1 MKTNKISAFM
11 LLAIGTMLMLFSCAP
26 NTFIAN
32 NFEREFPKNGTVA
45 ILPYQVTFNGKMPK
59 NMSEE
64 QRLKQD
70 REQRTAFQQ
79 SLSNY
84 LVGKLRRE
92 AIQIISIQQSNAKL
106 SELGFDIY
114 KMEQYQPQVLAKALG
129 VDAII
134 IPSVE
139 TYRYYTDDETMGIAV
154 AEAISEVVLFAANV
168 PRFFRR
174 NCTINDVKAS
184 CSMVSAKNGNLLW
197 NVGRTG
203 AANWNYPVNNVMDDL
218 HRRMARKLP
227 NF

>member
-1 MKTNKISAFM
+1 MKTNKISAFT

-70 REQRTAFQQ
+70 REERTAFQQ
-79 SLSNY
+79 SLFSY
-84 LVGKLRRE
+84 LAGKLQGKPVK
-92 AIQIISIQQSNAKL
+92 IMPIQQSNAKL
-106 SELGFDIY
+106 SDMGFDIY
-114 KMEQYQPQVLAKALG
+114 KIEQYQAQQLAKALG
-129 VDAII
+129 VDAVIT
-134 IPSVE
+134 PALE
-139 TYRYYTDDETMGIAV
+139 KYRYKSDEESLALD
-154 AEAISEVVLFAANV
+154 AISSVLFAAKAPIGL
-168 PRFFRR
+168 PRGVS
-174 NCTINDVKAS
+174 NTNDVKAN
-184 CSMVSAKNGNLLW
+184 CAMVSAKDGTLLW